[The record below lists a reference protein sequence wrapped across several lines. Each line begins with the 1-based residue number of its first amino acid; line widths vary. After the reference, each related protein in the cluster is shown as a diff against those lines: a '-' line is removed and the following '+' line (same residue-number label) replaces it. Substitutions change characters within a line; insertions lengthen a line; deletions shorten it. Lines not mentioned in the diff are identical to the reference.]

1 MMKKEFWL
9 FGLMILPAVF
19 TYGTSCSQNSGD
31 FYDSLLISDELKTE
45 EIAEEIKRHNSQI
58 AREGDKY
65 LLIGP
70 GRWGTRDPLT
80 GIPVQWS
87 DIANAKV
94 IVEQGLPDF
103 PLDASLGSHFFHNV
117 TSMKVGYFAIPFQSA
132 DAFINFDILRQQD
145 VIEEFKYSRHVRFKA
160 PLTVWMDGKK
170 QTSVVTY

>member
-1 MMKKEFWL
+1 MGNGKLQYIRDVVYVDPDKFDRL
-9 FGLMILPAVF
+9 R
-19 TYGTSCSQNSGD
+19 
-31 FYDSLLISDELKTE
+31 TE

-103 PLDASLGSHFFHNV
+103 PLGCLPRLALL
-117 TSMKVGYFAIPFQSA
+117 P
-132 DAFINFDILRQQD
+132 
-145 VIEEFKYSRHVRFKA
+145 
-160 PLTVWMDGKK
+160 
-170 QTSVVTY
+170 